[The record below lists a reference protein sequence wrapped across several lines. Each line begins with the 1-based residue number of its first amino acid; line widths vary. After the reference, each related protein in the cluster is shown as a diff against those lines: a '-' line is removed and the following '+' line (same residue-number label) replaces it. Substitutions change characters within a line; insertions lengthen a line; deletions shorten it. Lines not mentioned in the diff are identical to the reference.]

1 MKIMKL
7 LSKFIKKY
15 LLNVLILQIE
25 ITFYNYIEIL
35 VY

>member
-35 VY
+35 Y